1 MKTRLAYTL
10 AAVLLATAAAPS
22 ALAADAGQMPMQG
35 MMGDGPQGAA
45 GHHGMMGQQRGMMG
59 QQQGMMNC
67 PMMGGG
73 MRGGMMGGGGMRGG
87 MMGSHG
93 LPALP
98 PGNEKLQLEMQAE
111 IMQKVGEI
119 LAKYA
124 AQVQ

>member
-10 AAVLLATAAAPS
+10 AAVVLATAAAPS
-22 ALAADAGQMPMQG
+22 ALAADAGHMPMQG
-35 MMGDGPQGAA
+35 MMGDGPQGTA
-45 GHHGMMGQQRGMMG
+45 GHHGMMGQQCGMMG
-59 QQQGMMNC
+59 QQGMMNC

-73 MRGGMMGGGGMRGG
+73 TRSG

-98 PGNEKLQLEMQAE
+98 PGNEKLQLQMQAE

>member
-1 MKTRLAYTL
+1 MKTRIAYAL
-10 AAVLLATAAAPS
+10 AAVLFATGTASSAFAAE
-22 ALAADAGQMPMQG
+22 ADQMPMRG
-35 MMGDGPQGAA
+35 MMGQGAQGA
-45 GHHGMMGQQRGMMG
+45 MGHHGMMGE
-59 QQQGMMNC
+59 QQGMMNC

-98 PGNEKLQLEMQAE
+98 PGNEKLQLQMQAE